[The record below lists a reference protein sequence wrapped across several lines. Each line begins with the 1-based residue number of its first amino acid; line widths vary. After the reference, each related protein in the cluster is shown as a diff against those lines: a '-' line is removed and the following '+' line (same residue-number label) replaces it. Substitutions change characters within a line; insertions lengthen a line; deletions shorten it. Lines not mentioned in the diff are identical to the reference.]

1 MVFSLVYTLVRWLI
15 SLAVVLSRGDLS
27 KEVELLV
34 LRHENAVLRRQVPR
48 PRYQPADRI
57 WLAALSR
64 LVPRCRWPVVFPVT
78 PATIL
83 RWHRRLVARK
93 WTYTDRR
100 RPGRPPT
107 GAAVRRLVLR
117 MARDNPGWGH
127 RRIQG
132 ELARLGH
139 KVAAS
144 TVWEILHAAGIDPA
158 PRRSG
163 PTWRQ
168 FLSAQAHAMIA
179 CDFFTVDTI
188 VLKRIYVLV
197 FIEHSTRKLHVA
209 GMTANPTGAWVS
221 QQARNLAMDLGERMD
236 SLTFLIR
243 DRDAKFTG
251 AFDEVFRA
259 GGVRISKTPPQAPRA
274 NAICERLVGT
284 LRSEV
289 FDQMLIFNEKHLS
302 KVLTEYAE
310 HYNRHRPHQSRDQ
323 RPPMVETT
331 DTRPITDLANARSV
345 RRQPI
350 LNGLIN
356 QYHRAA

>member
-1 MVFSLVYTLVRWLI
+1 MVFSLAYTLVRWLI
-15 SLAVVLSRGDLS
+15 GLAAVLSRGDLS

-57 WLAALSR
+57 WFAALSR
-64 LVPRCRWPVVFPVT
+64 FVPRRRWSAVFPVT

-107 GAAVRRLVLR
+107 GTVVKKLVLR

-139 KVAAS
+139 KIAAS
-144 TVWEILHAAGIDPA
+144 TVWEILQAAGMDPA

-168 FLSAQAHAMIA
+168 FLSAQAHGMIA
-179 CDFFTVDTI
+179 CDFFTVDTV

-197 FIEHSTRKLHVA
+197 FIEHGTRRLHLA
-209 GMTANPTGAWVS
+209 GVTANPSGTWVT
-221 QQARNLAMDLGERMD
+221 QQARNLAMGLGERMD
-236 SLTFLIR
+236 SLRFLIR
-243 DRDAKFTG
+243 DRDTMFTA

-259 GGVRISKTPPQAPRA
+259 GGVRIIKTPPQAPRA
-274 NAICERLVGT
+274 NAICERVVGT
-284 LRSEV
+284 LRREV
-289 FDQMLIFNEKHLS
+289 FDQMLIFNEKHLT
-302 KVLTEYAE
+302 KIVTEYAE
-310 HYNRHRPHQSRDQ
+310 HYNQHRPHQSRDQ
-323 RPPMVETT
+323 RPPMVEMI
-331 DTRPITDLANARSV
+331 DTRPIADLADARSV

-356 QYHRAA
+356 QYQRAA

>member
-1 MVFSLVYTLVRWLI
+1 MVFSLAYRLVRWLI
-15 SLAVVLSRGDLS
+15 GLVAVLSRGDLS

-34 LRHENAVLRRQVPR
+34 LRHENVVLRRQVPR
-48 PRYQPADRI
+48 PHYQPADRI

-64 LVPRCRWPVVFPVT
+64 CVQRRRWSVVFPVT

-107 GAAVRRLVLR
+107 GAVVKKLILW

-127 RRIQG
+127 RRIRG

-139 KVAAS
+139 QIAAS
-144 TVWEILHAAGIDPA
+144 TVWEILHAAGMDPA

-179 CDFFTVDTI
+179 CDFFTVDTV

-197 FIEHSTRKLHVA
+197 FIEHGTRLLHVA
-209 GMTANPTGAWVS
+209 GVTANPTGTWVS
-221 QQARNLAMDLGERMD
+221 QQARNLAMELDERMD
-236 SLTFLIR
+236 SLRFLIR
-243 DRDAKFTG
+243 DRDTKFTA
-251 AFDEVFRA
+251 AFDEVLRA
-259 GGVRISKTPPQAPRA
+259 GGVRIIKAPPQAPRA

-284 LRSEV
+284 LRREV
-289 FDQMLIFNEKHLS
+289 FDQMLIFNEKHLT
-302 KVLTEYAE
+302 KIVTEYAE
-310 HYNRHRPHQSRDQ
+310 HYNRHRRHQSRDQ

-331 DTRPITDLANARSV
+331 DTRPIADLADARSV